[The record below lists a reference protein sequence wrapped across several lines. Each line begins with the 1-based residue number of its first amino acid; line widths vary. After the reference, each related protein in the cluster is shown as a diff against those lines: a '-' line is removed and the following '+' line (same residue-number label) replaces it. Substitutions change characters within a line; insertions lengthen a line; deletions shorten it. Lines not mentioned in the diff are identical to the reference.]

1 MSARSTAL
9 AVLIGCRKSGAW
21 SDGALKEKLRQDGL
35 DARDAALATRL
46 CYGVLQ
52 NRLLL
57 DFYLAAFLSCPMKK
71 LQPVVLDILRL
82 GAYQLTATG
91 RIPAPAAIN
100 EAVEQAK
107 KSANRQ
113 AAGLV
118 NGVLRSLSRAIAQ
131 GKLPQPP
138 DLATKYS
145 HPAPLVALLREN
157 VGEER
162 LEALL
167 RSDNDA
173 PETVVQHNP
182 LRCSVETLHAHW
194 KKRDVR
200 WKRHPWMAGCF
211 LISGSPEALPGFQ
224 EGFFYVQD
232 AAARLAAQAAGLR
245 PGTRVLDCCAA
256 PGGKSFAAA
265 IEMRNEGEI
274 LSCDIHPH
282 KLALIEAGAARLG
295 VEIVR
300 TFEQDAAAPRGE
312 WFGAM
317 DAVLVDAP
325 CSGFGVIR
333 KKPDIRYKDLPS
345 LEALPELQERILQN
359 ASRYVKPGGTL
370 LYSTCTILRRENE
383 GVVDAFL
390 KRNPDFA
397 PETIP
402 LPEGLRHAGGAMLT
416 LLPCDDECDGFFMAK
431 LRKNEN

>member
-9 AVLIGCRKSGAW
+9 AVLIACRKSGAW
-21 SDGALKEKLRQDGL
+21 SDGALKEKLRQNGL

-57 DFYLAAFLSCPMKK
+57 DFYLTAFLSCPLKK

-82 GAYQLTATG
+82 GAYQLTATD
-91 RIPAPAAIN
+91 RIPAPAAVN

-118 NGVLRSLSRAIAQ
+118 NGVLRSLARAAEQ

-138 DLATKYS
+138 DLATRYS

-157 VGEER
+157 IGDEL
-162 LEALL
+162 LEPLL
-167 RSDNDA
+167 QSDNEA

-182 LRCSVETLHAHW
+182 LQCSEETLHARW
-194 KKRDVR
+194 KNRDVR

-211 LISGSPEALPGFQ
+211 LISGGPETLPGFQ

-232 AAARLAAQAAGLR
+232 AAARLAVQAAGLR
-245 PGTRVLDCCAA
+245 PGMRVLDCCAA

-274 LSCDIHPH
+274 LSCDVHPH
-282 KLALIEAGAARLG
+282 KLALIEAGAERLG
-295 VEIVR
+295 IKIVKAL
-300 TFEQDAAAPRGE
+300 EQNAAAPREE
-312 WFGAM
+312 WFETM
-317 DAVLVDAP
+317 DAVLADVP

-333 KKPDIRYKDLPS
+333 KKPDIRYKDLFQ
-345 LEALPELQERILQN
+345 LEALPELQRNILQN
-359 ASRYVKPGGTL
+359 ASRYVKPGGVL
-370 LYSTCTILRRENE
+370 LYSTCTILKRENE
-383 GVVDAFL
+383 QIVDAFL
-390 KRNPDFA
+390 ERNPDFA
-397 PETIP
+397 PEPAT
-402 LPEGLRHAGGAMLT
+402 LPEGLHHADGAMLT
-416 LLPCDDECDGFFMAK
+416 LLPCKNECDGFFMAK